1 MNKVAQDN
9 FLFCATAS
17 ALLCFSICDKNLEA
31 DFHLLSLV
39 EDQVDVLYRLLLQNW
54 SSLLMEKKNHIFLG
68 VLMTRDGSDWN
79 LWLSYI

>member
-39 EDQVDVLYRLLLQNW
+39 EDQVDVLYRLL
-54 SSLLMEKKNHIFLG
+54 MENKNHIFLG

>member
-39 EDQVDVLYRLLLQNW
+39 EDQVDVLYRLL
-54 SSLLMEKKNHIFLG
+54 MENKNHIFLG
-68 VLMTRDGSDWN
+68 VLMTGDGSNWN

>member
-17 ALLCFSICDKNLEA
+17 ALLCFSICDENLEA
-31 DFHLLSLV
+31 DFHLLSL
-39 EDQVDVLYRLLLQNW
+39 VDVLYRLLLQNW

-68 VLMTRDGSDWN
+68 ILMTRDGSDWN

>member
-39 EDQVDVLYRLLLQNW
+39 EDQVDVLYRLL
-54 SSLLMEKKNHIFLG
+54 MENKNHIFLG
-68 VLMTRDGSDWN
+68 VLMTRDGSNWN